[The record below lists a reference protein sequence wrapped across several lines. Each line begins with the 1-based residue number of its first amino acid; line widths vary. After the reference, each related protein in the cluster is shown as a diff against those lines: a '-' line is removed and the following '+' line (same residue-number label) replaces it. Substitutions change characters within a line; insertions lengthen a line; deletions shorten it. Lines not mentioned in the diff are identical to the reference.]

1 MPRRD
6 ARIMVKRAALPMSGP
21 ATLLVIDDDEA
32 IRDSLSALLEAAGHR
47 AETRSSSA
55 DLRARGIPPGTA
67 GLLLDVRLGEG
78 DDGIELMAELKAN
91 GLAVP
96 IVVITGHGD
105 VPLAVRAMRLGAFH
119 FLEKPFTADILL
131 DVVADALNAA
141 APAADAAARMA
152 LLTARE
158 REVVDGLVAGK
169 QNKVVAADLGISVRT
184 VEAYRAT
191 VMSKLGLRSF
201 ADLVR
206 IALAAG
212 SP

>member
-1 MPRRD
+1 MT
-6 ARIMVKRAALPMSGP
+6 RAGP
-21 ATLLVIDDDEA
+21 APGPARLLVVDDDEA
-32 IRDSLSALLEAAGHR
+32 VRESLVALLEAGGHEAAAR
-47 AETRSSSA
+47 TSSA

-67 GLLLDVRLGEG
+67 CLLLDVRLGEG
-78 DDGIELMAELKAN
+78 DDGIDLMVELKRN
-91 GLAVP
+91 GLAAPV
-96 IVVITGHGD
+96 VVITGHGD

-119 FLEKPFTADILL
+119 FIEKPFTAETLL
-131 DVVADALNAA
+131 DAVTEALSAA

-152 LLTARE
+152 RLTARE

-169 QNKVVAADLGISVRT
+169 QNKVVAAELGISVRT

-201 ADLVR
+201 AELVR

-212 SP
+212 GP